1 AHGAHWLAVMRP
13 TLPGKSALRCRSQMH
28 TALRLTSSRLSCYAS
43 LCARSMTQR
52 DCLTALS
59 PGPRKSARQI
69 PFHLLLEIV
78 CSSFIFSIG
87 DGHLNDRVVGE
98 IFHAGRTP
106 RPVLPGALEQTSFA
120 NDHAPKRN

>member
-28 TALRLTSSRLSCYAS
+28 TALRMNSSRLFCYAS
-43 LCARSMTQR
+43 LCARSMRQR

-69 PFHLLLEIV
+69 PSHLLLEIV
-78 CSSFIFSIG
+78 CSTFIFRF
-87 DGHLNDRVVGE
+87 GHGHVNDRVAGE
-98 IFHAGRTP
+98 IFYAGRTP
-106 RPVLPGALEQTSFA
+106 RPVLPSALEQTSFA
-120 NDHAPKRN
+120 K